1 MATLYELNKQ
11 LSTLKE
17 QRSSGVAKVSYSGRT
32 VEYRSLVEIDKAIFK
47 IQEEINS
54 VGGKKKPRQ
63 LKTHAFKGL

>member
-11 LSTLKE
+11 ISDLKE

-32 VEYRSLVEIDKAIFK
+32 VEYRSLAEIDKAIFK

-54 VGGKKKPRQ
+54 TGGKKKSRQ
-63 LKTHAFKGL
+63 LKTYSSKGL